1 MKSRI
6 LVCVIAAAVLAA
18 MGAAVRL
25 PAQYAAAHRTN
36 AKRHPCR
43 LAGLERSNGINPAG
57 PALHPLEASVGS
69 RSATSQPF
77 CFRNCGHSGYC
88 DAEYSNGRWLTNGAC
103 VSHNLFGFCDIQP
116 SAACPNGALVKRLS
130 STSCGGLG
138 SAEID
143 VARTCSF

>member
-18 MGAAVRL
+18 LGVAVRL
-25 PAQYAAAHRTN
+25 PAQNAAAHRTS
-36 AKRHPCR
+36 AKLHPCR
-43 LAGLERSNGINPAG
+43 LAGLERTNGANSAG
-57 PALHPLEASVGS
+57 PRPPALEASLGS
-69 RSATSQPF
+69 RSATVQPS
-77 CFRNCGHSGYC
+77 CFRNCTHSGYC
-88 DAEYSNGRWLTNGAC
+88 DAVYSNGKWLTNGEC

-116 SAACPNGALVKRLS
+116 SVACPNGAPVKRLS